1 MGSMRL
7 GEILVDHS
15 VLSKSQLTSALMLA
29 RERGRLLGD
38 LLVDMG
44 LATPEQIQIALDE
57 QRQMEIR

>member
-1 MGSMRL
+1 MRL

-15 VLSKSQLTSALMLA
+15 VLSKSQLTSALTLA
-29 RERGRLLGD
+29 KERGRLLGD